1 MVWKYFKLLYK
12 WYAISLWTQWDR
24 VLVTY
29 NVLTLIQIIHNCH
42 KTLYTCICK
51 IRKLDKEKIWKHI
64 VSNLTIFSFVR
75 TCIHNV
81 PGNCRVFPS
90 SCPGSRRPRYM
101 YYSMMQGILQ
111 LWIDIFFSM
120 LPFLWWFRINIFLIP
135 MTSYFDTVSCFF
147 LLFFVKS
154 IQYQFQIILVS
165 FFFFFVFI
173 NVHVWNFPFS
183 YTYVVQPHIAIL
195 DLNQL

>member
-1 MVWKYFKLLYK
+1 MYNMVWKYFKLLYK

-42 KTLYTCICK
+42 KTLYIC
-51 IRKLDKEKIWKHI
+51 
-64 VSNLTIFSFVR
+64 
-75 TCIHNV
+75 NV

-147 LLFFVKS
+147 LLFFCQVNS
-154 IQYQFQIILVS
+154 ISIPDNLGFLFLFWCS
-165 FFFFFVFI
+165 
-173 NVHVWNFPFS
+173 
-183 YTYVVQPHIAIL
+183 
-195 DLNQL
+195 

>member
-1 MVWKYFKLLYK
+1 MYK

-42 KTLYTCICK
+42 KTLYICK

-147 LLFFVKS
+147 LLFFCQVNS
-154 IQYQFQIILVS
+154 ISIPDNLGFL
-165 FFFFFVFI
+165 FLFLVFI

-183 YTYVVQPHIAIL
+183 YTCVVQPLIAIL